1 MRKTSQFA
9 NDQRYQL
16 RLSQNVDFNFL
27 KLIVE
32 AVNTAGNV
40 SFKKY
45 SFEKRKRYK

>member
-40 SFKKY
+40 SFKKEY
-45 SFEKRKRYK
+45 FWETKKI